1 MESLVKSAFNGIFRN
16 RRVLITGHSGFKGSW
31 LTLWL
36 TSLGAEVSGLS
47 LRPETSPNH
56 WDLLNLSCDSHWL
69 DIRDGNEL
77 DKAVQKISPELI
89 IHMAAQPLVRRSYK
103 DPLATWQ
110 TNLNG
115 TINLLEA
122 ARKLPELKAVLCITT
137 DKCYEN
143 HEWCWGYREID
154 PLGGHDPYSASKAAA
169 EIAVASYRKSFFN
182 APDKALIASARA
194 GNVIGGGDWS
204 EDRIMPDLV
213 RAILSRQS
221 LEIRSPRATR
231 PWQHV
236 IDCLN
241 GYLLLCQKLLEGCHD
256 FAEAWNFGP
265 DDSSNRTVAEILN
278 LMQIYWPDLRWH
290 TITAQQPHEAA
301 LLHLDS
307 SKARVK
313 LGWHPIWNLEKTVL
327 QTAAWYKDFLT
338 HRKTLSSKQLGEFM
352 AEMVTSGREL

>member
-1 MESLVKSAFNGIFRN
+1 MESLVNSSFNGIFRN
-16 RRVLITGHSGFKGSW
+16 RRVLVTGHSGFKGSW

-36 TSLGAEVSGLS
+36 TSLGAKVSGIA

-56 WDLLNLSCDSHWL
+56 WDLLNLPCDSHWL
-69 DIRDGNEL
+69 DIRNGEAL
-77 DKAVQKISPELI
+77 DKAVQEISPELI

-110 TNLNG
+110 TNVNG
-115 TINLLEA
+115 TVNLLET
-122 ARKLPELKAVLCITT
+122 ARKLPKLRAILCITT

-143 HEWCWGYREID
+143 REWYWGYREID

-182 APDKALIASARA
+182 TPEKALIASARA

-204 EDRIMPDLV
+204 EDRILPDLV
-213 RAILSRQS
+213 RSIASGQS
-221 LEIRSPRATR
+221 LEIRSPNATR

-241 GYLLLCQKLLEGCHD
+241 GYLMLCQKLLECRHE

-265 DDSSNRTVAEILN
+265 DDSNNRTVAEILA
-278 LMQIYWPDLRWH
+278 LMQTSWPELRWH
-290 TITAQQPHEAA
+290 TTTAQQPHEAA

-307 SKARVK
+307 SKARIK
-313 LGWHPIWNLEKTVL
+313 LGWRQIWNLEKTVL
-327 QTAAWYKDFLT
+327 QTASWYNDFLMQG
-338 HRKTLSSKQLGEFM
+338 RALSSKQLGEFM
-352 AEMVTSGREL
+352 ADLAAFGN

>member
-1 MESLVKSAFNGIFRN
+1 MESLVNSAFNGIFRN
-16 RRVLITGHSGFKGSW
+16 RRVLVTGHSGFKGSW
-31 LTLWL
+31 LALWL
-36 TSLGAEVSGLS
+36 TSLGAEVSGIS
-47 LRPETSPNH
+47 LRPETTPNH
-56 WDLLNLSCDSHWL
+56 WDLLNLPCDSHWL
-69 DIRDGNEL
+69 DIRNGEAL

-103 DPLATWQ
+103 DPLTTWQ

-122 ARKLPELKAVLCITT
+122 AKKLPELKAILCITT

-143 HEWCWGYREID
+143 REWCWGYREID

-204 EDRIMPDLV
+204 EDRILPDLV
-213 RAILSRQS
+213 RAISSGKS
-221 LEIRSPRATR
+221 LEIRSPRSTR

-241 GYLLLCQKLLEGCHD
+241 GYLMLCQKLLEGRHD
-256 FAEAWNFGP
+256 FAEAWNLGP
-265 DDSSNRTVAEILN
+265 DDSSNRTVAEILT
-278 LMQIYWPDLRWH
+278 LMQTYWPDLHWH
-290 TITAQQPHEAA
+290 TTTAQQPHEAA

-307 SKARVK
+307 SKSRIK
-313 LGWHPIWNLEKTVL
+313 LGWKPIWNLEKTVL
-327 QTAAWYKDFLT
+327 QTANWYKDFLT
-338 HRKTLSSKQLGEFM
+338 QHQALSSKQLGEFM
-352 AEMVTSGREL
+352 FDLAAARN